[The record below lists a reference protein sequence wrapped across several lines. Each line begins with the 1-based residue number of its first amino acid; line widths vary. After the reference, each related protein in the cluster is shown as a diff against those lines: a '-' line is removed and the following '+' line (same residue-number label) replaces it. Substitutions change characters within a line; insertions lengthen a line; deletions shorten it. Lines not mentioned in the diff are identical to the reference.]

1 MQSFQKSVSGVG
13 PSAAVSVSAVG
24 LLRTP
29 SGGWSVHGSLSLSA
43 GLAASLTAILSAG
56 LAASLTA
63 ILSTGL
69 AASLTA
75 ILSTGLAASLIAI
88 LSAGAAA
95 FPAGLVLS
103 ASVTVGSPRHFL
115 SPRATPSG

>member
-1 MQSFQKSVSGVG
+1 MEEMQSFQKSVSGVG

-43 GLAASLTAILSAG
+43 GLAASLTAILS
-56 LAASLTA
+56 
-63 ILSTGL
+63 TGL

-88 LSAGAAA
+88 LPAGAAA